1 MTLKIKILMVEDK
14 PVVLQSFQVMLKK
27 SIEEETIQPCIDTVN
42 TVQEALDFIKL
53 NQVDAINMVR

>member
-1 MTLKIKILMVEDK
+1 MVEDK